1 MGRAT
6 RDRPVAVTK
15 APVDNRAGQLDE
27 VVSGF
32 LRTSGERRLDK
43 DSGTERGNLI
53 QRCGVPT
60 LPFHR
65 ISAAVSQQE

>member
-1 MGRAT
+1 MERVNV
-6 RDRPVAVTK
+6 DRPVAVTK
-15 APVDNRAGQLDE
+15 APMDNRAGRLDE
-27 VVSGF
+27 VVSGIV
-32 LRTSGERRLDK
+32 RTGGERRLDK

-60 LPFHR
+60 PPFRR